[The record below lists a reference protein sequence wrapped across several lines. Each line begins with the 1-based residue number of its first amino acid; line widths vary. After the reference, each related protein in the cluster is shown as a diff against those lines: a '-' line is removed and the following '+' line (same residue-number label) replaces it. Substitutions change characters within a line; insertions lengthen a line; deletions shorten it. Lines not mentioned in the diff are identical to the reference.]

1 MVFLPKAP
9 DIQGTGK
16 TNSTKMRKG
25 RNAGFFHEVNFKTK

>member
-25 RNAGFFHEVNFKTK
+25 RNGVWLYKNGVSW